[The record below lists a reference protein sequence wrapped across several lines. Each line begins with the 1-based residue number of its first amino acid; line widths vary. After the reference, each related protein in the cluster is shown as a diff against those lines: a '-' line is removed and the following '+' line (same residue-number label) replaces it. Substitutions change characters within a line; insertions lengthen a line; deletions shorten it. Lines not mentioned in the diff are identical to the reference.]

1 MYVHLYFRHRLI
13 NVESDA
19 WGESLQRH
27 EEKCHHN
34 IWDKTKSRIFVILNI
49 RGPQMFTTLEF
60 RKVLWIILRTIM
72 SGKTA
77 KEKKAP
83 LIH

>member
-1 MYVHLYFRHRLI
+1 
-13 NVESDA
+13 
-19 WGESLQRH
+19 
-27 EEKCHHN
+27 
-34 IWDKTKSRIFVILNI
+34 
-49 RGPQMFTTLEF
+49 MFTTLEF